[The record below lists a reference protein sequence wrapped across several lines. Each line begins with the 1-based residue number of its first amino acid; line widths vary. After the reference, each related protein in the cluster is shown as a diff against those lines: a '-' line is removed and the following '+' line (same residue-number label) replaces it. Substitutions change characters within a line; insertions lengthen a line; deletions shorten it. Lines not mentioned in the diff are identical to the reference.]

1 MNAWTRWLVAS
12 PHRSLGGM
20 IKLIMNMKGF
30 ATPQISELL
39 VLLNTCNR
47 ACFVTHPHR
56 VAGAQASSR
65 TRRIAQRHLLA
76 GADHDHRSCS
86 ARTRPPPSPRTC
98 ALSQPR
104 RMMVASTTATAQA
117 LEPDLP
123 SSFIES
129 ALPTRREYEAS
140 LSMPLS
146 ERRKAEAAARDRQQA
161 HAKYGAP
168 SQTSESPV
176 SVMAEINPAA
186 MPQAM
191 PGCRS
196 AWSQQRRSSRTRT
209 ASAAHPKPSPLA
221 VVNPHD
227 DCDATGRR
235 RSERKSDSRRSFV
248 IPGTSTSLRA
258 ESVSCHALLTA
269 SDEGTL
275 SARERWRLFR
285 RSISPRT
292 ERLTEIVRELKNGC
306 TRLTNVPLVHLP
318 FGS

>member
-1 MNAWTRWLVAS
+1 MDLADHTSAYT
-12 PHRSLGGM
+12 
-20 IKLIMNMKGF
+20 
-30 ATPQISELL
+30 ATPRLR
-39 VLLNTCNR
+39 R
-47 ACFVTHPHR
+47 ACFVTHPH
-56 VAGAQASSR
+56 VLLVLKHQAAAQNCTAPPPC
-65 TRRIAQRHLLA
+65 
-76 GADHDHRSCS
+76 GADHHHRSCS
-86 ARTRPPPSPRTC
+86 ARARPPPSPRTC
-98 ALSQPR
+98 ALPQPR

-146 ERRKAEAAARDRQQA
+146 ERHKAEAAARDRQQA
-161 HAKYGAP
+161 HAKYRAP

-248 IPGTSTSLRA
+248 IPGTSSLRA